1 MSMETETAPA
11 DTAQSITC
19 DVTIVGYGPVG
30 ITTAALLSLAGLKV
44 VVIERHP
51 ARYQW
56 HRAGHYDGET
66 MRIFQRLGVAEE
78 VELVSQ
84 PLISMQMMTSDGE
97 VLSRV
102 ESGQDGSGWRA
113 DYLAY
118 QPDYED
124 VIDSR
129 ARGLG
134 ARVFMGTRAISLAQ
148 DEDSVVIR
156 AKAEDGDAELVV
168 RSKYLIG
175 ADGANSFVRG
185 AVGAEKV
192 DLGFTAEPHL
202 VVDFEFSDPD
212 CELPL
217 LPDTAQVLDISRPQ
231 LSGRWGGRRHTRFEF
246 AARADESKDELTA
259 EDFCWKLIGAWGITP
274 EHGTIVRRA
283 VYDFESS
290 ITLPWR
296 TDRVILM
303 GDAAHTMPPHMGQGM
318 QSGLRDAENL
328 AWKLAAVV
336 RGEADDRLLDTYQP
350 EREPHVR
357 ALIAMSSALGA
368 AILITDPEQ
377 AEARNAMLRAGNRPP
392 PRFPRLGPGVIRD
405 SESPAALD
413 LPGTDGRPGLQAR
426 VALDKKVDRLD
437 NLLEPGF
444 GWRIVSRHPIGREL
458 FDERQL
464 RLIDTLGIQFAHVS
478 RGASGDTSFWDID
491 AQFDAWYQR
500 TGRRAFL
507 ERPDHYV
514 FGTAEEISD
523 VPGLI
528 DELAG
533 ALAEYGWRDAYAK
546 EPA

>member
-1 MSMETETAPA
+1 MSNTEKL
-11 DTAQSITC
+11 TC

-30 ITTAALLSLAGLKV
+30 ITCAALLSLAGLSV

-66 MRIFQRLGVAEE
+66 MRIFQRLGVAEAI
-78 VELVSQ
+78 ELVSQ
-84 PLISMQMMTSDGE
+84 PLISMQMMTADGE

-102 ESGQDGSGWRA
+102 ESGQDGSGWRS

-124 VIDSR
+124 AIDAR
-129 ARGLG
+129 ARELG
-134 ARVFMGTRAISLAQ
+134 ARVFMGTRAVSLEQ
-148 DEDSVVIR
+148 LDTGVVIR
-156 AKAEDGDAELVV
+156 GVVEGDGSELIVE
-168 RSKYLIG
+168 SKYVIG

-192 DLGFTAEPHL
+192 DLGFRAEPHL

-212 CELPL
+212 VELPL
-217 LPDTAQVLDISRPQ
+217 LPDTAQVLDINRPQ

-246 AARADESKDELTA
+246 AARDGESTADLTA
-259 EDFCWKLIGAWGITP
+259 EDFCWQLIGAWGITP

-283 VYDFESS
+283 VYEFESS

-296 TDRVILM
+296 NGRAILI

-328 AWKLAAVV
+328 AWKLAAAIS
-336 RGEADDRLLDTYQP
+336 GEADERLLDSYQP

-357 ALIAMSSALGA
+357 ALIAMSSALGE
-368 AILITDPEQ
+368 AILITDPEK

-392 PRFPRLGPGVIRD
+392 PRFPRLGTGIIRD

-426 VALDKKVDRLD
+426 VALDKRVDRLD
-437 NLLEPGF
+437 NLLPTF
-444 GWRIVSRHPIGREL
+444 GWRIVSRHPIDREL

-464 RLIDTLGIQFAHVS
+464 RFIDSLGIQFAHVS
-478 RGASGDTSFWDID
+478 RGASGDRSFWDID

-514 FGTAEEISD
+514 FGTAEEIAD
-523 VPGLI
+523 VPDLI
-528 DELAG
+528 DELSAS
-533 ALAEYGWRDAYAK
+533 LASYGWHDAYAK

>member
-1 MSMETETAPA
+1 MTTEQATTTEAETT
-11 DTAQSITC
+11 QSLSC
-19 DVTIVGYGPVG
+19 DVTIIGYGPVG
-30 ITTAALLSLAGLKV
+30 ITCAALLSLAGLSV
-44 VVIERHP
+44 VVVERHP

-66 MRIFQRLGVAEE
+66 MRIFQRLGVAETI
-78 VELVSQ
+78 ELVSQ

-124 VIDSR
+124 AIDAR
-129 ARGLG
+129 ARELG
-134 ARVFMGTRAISLAQ
+134 ARVFMATRAVSLEQ
-148 DEDSVVIR
+148 SDERV
-156 AKAEDGDAELVV
+156 VV
-168 RSKYLIG
+168 RAQRDDGAGDLVIESKYVIG

-185 AVGAEKV
+185 AVGAQKL
-192 DLGFTAEPHL
+192 DLGFKAEPHL
-202 VVDFEFSDPD
+202 VVDFEFTDPD
-212 CELPL
+212 CELPQ
-217 LPDTAQVLDISRPQ
+217 LPDAAQVLDINRPQ

-246 AARADESKDELTA
+246 AARDGESIDDLTA
-259 EDFCWKLIGAWGITP
+259 EAFCWELIGAWGITP
-274 EHGTIVRRA
+274 EHGSIIRRA
-283 VYDFESS
+283 VYEFESS

-296 TDRVILM
+296 NGRAILM

-328 AWKLAAVV
+328 AWKLVAVIS
-336 RGEADDRLLDTYQP
+336 GKADERLLDSYQP

-357 ALIAMSSALGA
+357 ALIAMSSALGD
-368 AILITDPEQ
+368 AILITDPEK

-392 PRFPRLGPGVIRD
+392 PRFPRLGPGIIRD
-405 SESPAALD
+405 SDSPAALD
-413 LPGTDGRPGLQAR
+413 VAATDGRPGLQAR
-426 VALDKKVDRLD
+426 VARGKQVDRLD
-437 NLLEPGF
+437 NLLPKF
-444 GWRIVSRHPIGREL
+444 GWRIVSRHPIGRQL
-458 FDERQL
+458 FDEKQL
-464 RLIDTLGIQFAHVS
+464 RFIDSLGIQFAHVS
-478 RGASGDTSFWDID
+478 RGATGDTSFWDID

-514 FGTAEEISD
+514 FGTAEQMTDI
-523 VPGLI
+523 PGLI

-533 ALAEYGWRDAYAK
+533 VLAEYGWRDAYTKAS
-546 EPA
+546 A

>member
-1 MSMETETAPA
+1 MSNTEKLN
-11 DTAQSITC
+11 C

-30 ITTAALLSLAGLKV
+30 ITCAALLSLAGLSV

-51 ARYQW
+51 ARYEW

-66 MRIFQRLGVAEE
+66 MRIFQRLDVAETI
-78 VELVSQ
+78 ELVSQ
-84 PLISMQMMTSDGE
+84 PLISMQMMTADGE

-102 ESGQDGSGWRA
+102 ESGQDGSGWRS

-124 VIDSR
+124 AIDAR
-129 ARGLG
+129 ARELG
-134 ARVFMGTRAISLAQ
+134 ARVFMGTRAVSLEQ
-148 DEDSVVIR
+148 SDTGVVIHGVS
-156 AKAEDGDAELVV
+156 EDGGSELIIG
-168 RSKYLIG
+168 SKYVIG
-175 ADGANSFVRG
+175 ADGANSFVRD

-212 CELPL
+212 VELPL
-217 LPDTAQVLDISRPQ
+217 LPDTAQVLDINRPQ

-246 AARADESKDELTA
+246 AARDGESTDDLTA
-259 EDFCWKLIGAWGITP
+259 EEFCWQLIGAWGITP

-283 VYDFESS
+283 VYEFESS

-296 TDRVILM
+296 NGRAILI

-328 AWKLAAVV
+328 AWKLAAVIS
-336 RGEADDRLLDTYQP
+336 GEVDERLLDSYQP

-357 ALIAMSSALGA
+357 ALIAMSSALGE
-368 AILITDPEQ
+368 AILITDPEK
-377 AEARNAMLRAGNRPP
+377 AAARNAMLRAGNRPP
-392 PRFPRLGPGVIRD
+392 PRFPRLGAGIIRD

-426 VALDKKVDRLD
+426 VALDKRVDRLD
-437 NLLEPGF
+437 NLLPKF

-458 FDERQL
+458 FDQRQL
-464 RLIDTLGIQFAHVS
+464 RFIDSLGIQFAHVS
-478 RGASGDTSFWDID
+478 RGATGDRSFWDID

-514 FGTAEEISD
+514 FGTAEEIAD
-523 VPGLI
+523 VPRLI
-528 DELAG
+528 DELA
-533 ALAEYGWRDAYAK
+533 ASLAAYGWQDAYAK

>member
-1 MSMETETAPA
+1 MSNTE
-11 DTAQSITC
+11 QLSC

-30 ITTAALLSLAGLKV
+30 ITCAALLSLAGLSV
-44 VVIERHP
+44 VVVERHP

-66 MRIFQRLGVAEE
+66 MRIFQRLGVAEAI
-78 VELVSQ
+78 ELVSQ
-84 PLISMQMMTSDGE
+84 PLISMQMMTADGE

-102 ESGQDGSGWRA
+102 ESGQDGSGWRS

-124 VIDSR
+124 AIDAR
-129 ARGLG
+129 ARELG
-134 ARVFMGTRAISLAQ
+134 ARVFMGTRAVSLEQ
-148 DEDSVVIR
+148 LDTGVVIR
-156 AKAEDGDAELVV
+156 GVVEGDGSELIVE
-168 RSKYLIG
+168 SKYVIG

-192 DLGFTAEPHL
+192 DLGFRAEPHL

-212 CELPL
+212 VELPL
-217 LPDTAQVLDISRPQ
+217 LPDTAQVLDINRPQ

-246 AARADESKDELTA
+246 AARDGESTADLTA
-259 EDFCWKLIGAWGITP
+259 EDFCWQLIGAWGITP

-283 VYDFESS
+283 VYEFESS

-296 TDRVILM
+296 NGRAILI

-328 AWKLAAVV
+328 AWKLAAAIS
-336 RGEADDRLLDTYQP
+336 GEADERLLDSYQP

-357 ALIAMSSALGA
+357 ALIAMSSALGE
-368 AILITDPEQ
+368 AILITDPEK

-392 PRFPRLGPGVIRD
+392 PRFPRLGTGIIRD

-426 VALDKKVDRLD
+426 VALDKRVDRLD
-437 NLLEPGF
+437 NLLPTF
-444 GWRIVSRHPIGREL
+444 GWRIVSRHPIDREL

-464 RLIDTLGIQFAHVS
+464 RFIDSLGIQFAHVS
-478 RGASGDTSFWDID
+478 RGASGDRSFWDID

-514 FGTAEEISD
+514 FGTAEEIAD
-523 VPGLI
+523 VPDLI
-528 DELAG
+528 DELSAS
-533 ALAEYGWRDAYAK
+533 LASYGWHDAYAK